1 MQQLEGRRATPP
13 FVNMNE
19 LRWGEKS
26 GHFELVLWMVVHF
39 WLVLWMVVHCGWLRT
54 VAWVRLL
61 ASRVVGFSDF
71 LEIAQQGSFG
81 HS

>member
-1 MQQLEGRRATPP
+1 
-13 FVNMNE
+13 
-19 LRWGEKS
+19 
-26 GHFELVLWMVVHF
+26 LVLWMVVHF